1 MTELLS
7 HDDIM
12 ADETLPYGGRH
23 KLSNQKKT
31 ILGAEEQK
39 GKTLLVLQLHLCPP
53 PPPKNKA
60 NIQKRQKTELRE
72 KKKTKTFP
80 YPLTLGQGGAS

>member
-12 ADETLPYGGRH
+12 ADETLPSGGRH

-31 ILGAEEQK
+31 ILGAEGQK

-53 PPPKNKA
+53 PH
-60 NIQKRQKTELRE
+60 QKTKPTY
-72 KKKTKTFP
+72 KK
-80 YPLTLGQGGAS
+80 GRRQN